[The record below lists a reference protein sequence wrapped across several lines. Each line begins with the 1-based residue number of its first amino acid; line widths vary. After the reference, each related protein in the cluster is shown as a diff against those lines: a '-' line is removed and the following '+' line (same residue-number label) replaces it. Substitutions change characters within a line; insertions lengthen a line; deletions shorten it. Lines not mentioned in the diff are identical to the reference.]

1 MNLPSVFEDILSSL
15 SLSITLLIALFLM
28 LSIIFLLFLFFLL
41 LQALNYILTNG
52 EALEQMLLHENNIEG
67 MNMIESI
74 RNNAMRSVMER
85 EREERISSNTLGKLI

>member
-1 MNLPSVFEDILSSL
+1 
-15 SLSITLLIALFLM
+15 
-28 LSIIFLLFLFFLL
+28 
-41 LQALNYILTNG
+41 
-52 EALEQMLLHENNIEG
+52 MLLHENNIEG

>member
-1 MNLPSVFEDILSSL
+1 MKLNSL
-15 SLSITLLIALFLM
+15 R
-28 LSIIFLLFLFFLL
+28 IIFIHLPPISIFLL